1 MSKYNIY
8 KSIIDKNI
16 KKEFK
21 DSDWCSS
28 LMYYGTWEWNYLEN
42 LDYLLHFMKKENE
55 ILDKDFFE
63 I

>member
-1 MSKYNIY
+1 MYNIVKFKKIIYGVKNMGKYNIY

-28 LMYYGTWEWNYLEN
+28 LMY
-42 LDYLLHFMKKENE
+42 
-55 ILDKDFFE
+55 
-63 I
+63 